1 MSKENVVEE
10 LFKSIRFNPHQ
21 LTDDTAHIQVHG
33 NRVVGAH
40 LVPGF
45 HVDPKERED
54 GIEARI
60 AVDRGVTLEKP
71 VHVCFGLL
79 PETGR
84 QHIQLDIRMAEGASA
99 SVVAHCTFPNATD
112 VRHTMDAVIRIEK
125 DAKYS
130 YLERHV
136 HGPAG
141 GVLVIPKAKI
151 VVAEGARFATEFV
164 LLSGRVG
171 KIDLAVDAEAAAR
184 AVVEMKAR
192 ISGRGTDEIGID
204 ERCLLAG
211 EAARG
216 VLTSYIAVR
225 EDSKAEVLNTLTATA
240 PYARGH
246 VDCKE
251 IVQDR
256 GVAKAVPIVHVLD
269 PKAHVTHEAAIGSVD
284 SKQLQTLMSRG
295 LSEDEAVELIIE
307 GLLS

>member
-1 MSKENVVEE
+1 MSKEKVVEQ
-10 LFKSIRFNPHQ
+10 LFQSIGFKSHQ

-33 NRVVGAH
+33 NEVVGAH

-45 HVDPKERED
+45 HVEPKEKDD
-54 GIEARI
+54 GIEALI
-60 AVDRGVTLEKP
+60 SLDRGVKLEKP
-71 VHVCFGLL
+71 VHVCFGVL
-79 PETGR
+79 PEKGR
-84 QHIQLDIRMAEGASA
+84 QHIQLDIRMEDESDASIL
-99 SVVAHCTFPNATD
+99 AHCTFPNAQE
-112 VRHTMDAVIRIEK
+112 VRHTMDAQITVGKNARY
-125 DAKYS
+125 A

-141 GVLVIPKAKI
+141 GVTVIPRAK
-151 VVAEGARFATEFV
+151 VTVAEGSRFATEFV

-171 KIDLAVDAEAAAR
+171 KIDLEVEAEAQAR
-184 AVVEMKAR
+184 SVLEMKAR
-192 ISGRGTDEIGID
+192 ISGRGHDRIRINEIG
-204 ERCLLAG
+204 RLVG
-211 EAARG
+211 EGARG

-256 GVAKAVPIVHVLD
+256 GVAKATPIVEVLH

-295 LSEDEAVELIIE
+295 LNEDEAVELIIE